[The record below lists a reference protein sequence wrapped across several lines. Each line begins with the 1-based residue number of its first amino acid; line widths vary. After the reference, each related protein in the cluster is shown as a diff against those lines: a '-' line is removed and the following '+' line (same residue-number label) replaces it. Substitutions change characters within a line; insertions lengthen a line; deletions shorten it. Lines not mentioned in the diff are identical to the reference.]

1 MKVTHF
7 QRKPIPN
14 FHFSVELIFN
24 DVRETMPPGVDVT
37 KHVVGY
43 FSKGLLNRIK
53 ILLEV
58 RRARTDVNHITG
70 DIDFAGILLPKKTTV
85 QTILD
90 LFYLENARGIKASLL
105 KFFWLTLPVRRAA
118 VVTTISE
125 ATKQDILNRTKIDPA
140 KIHVIPI
147 ALGPVF
153 KYEPRGYNFERPTLL
168 QIGSAPNKN
177 VPRILEAVKGL
188 PCKLIV
194 VGQHT
199 PEYEEL
205 LKKYKIDYE
214 YRSGLNKFQMRDLYK
229 TVDILL
235 FPSLIEGFG
244 MPIIE
249 AQAMGSLVVTSNI
262 SSMPDVAG
270 GGAVLVDPF
279 SVGEIRAAIE
289 RLMADE
295 KLREKL
301 LATGFENI
309 KRFDSATISKQYL
322 ELYKQLTLN

>member
-1 MKVTHF
+1 MRVIYF

-14 FHFSVELIFN
+14 FHFSVENIFS
-24 DVRETMPPGVDVT
+24 DVRETMPPGVDMEV
-37 KHVVGY
+37 HVVKH
-43 FSKGLLNRIK
+43 FSRGLMNRIR

-58 RRARTDVNHITG
+58 RRAHSEVNHITG
-70 DIDFAGILLPKKTTV
+70 DIDFAGILVPKKRTV

-90 LFYLENARGIKASLL
+90 LFYLDNARGLKKQLL

-125 ATKQDILNRTKIDPA
+125 ATKRDILNRVKIDPD

-147 ALGPVF
+147 ALGGVF
-153 KYEPRGYNFERPTLL
+153 KYEPRTYDFDRPTLL

-177 VPRILEAVKGL
+177 VPRILEAVKDID
-188 PCKLIV
+188 CKLII

-199 PEYEEL
+199 PEYEDL
-205 LKKYKIDYE
+205 LKKYGIDYE
-214 YRSGLNKFQMRDLYK
+214 YRSGLNKFEMRDLYK
-229 TVDILL
+229 TVDILV
-235 FPSLIEGFG
+235 FPSFIEGFG

-249 AQAMGSLVVTSNI
+249 AQAMGTLVVTSNI

-279 SVGEIRAAIE
+279 NVDEIRAAVQ
-289 RLMADE
+289 RLMTDAP
-295 KLREKL
+295 LREKL
-301 LATGFENI
+301 LKTGFENI
-309 KRFDSATISKQYL
+309 KRFDSAAISRQYL
-322 ELYKQLTLN
+322 ELYKKITDN